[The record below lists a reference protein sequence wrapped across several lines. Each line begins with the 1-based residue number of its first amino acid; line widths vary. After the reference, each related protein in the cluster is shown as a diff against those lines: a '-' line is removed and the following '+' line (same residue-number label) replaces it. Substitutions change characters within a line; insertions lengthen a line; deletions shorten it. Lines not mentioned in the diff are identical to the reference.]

1 MRIMTGTIAFA
12 LLTLGVT
19 PVLCRPYFGGSSKT
33 ELRKI
38 YDFRCP
44 DLMINPTYITNDPS
58 NSLIL
63 KETRIHCVMMYA
75 VQSALDNASTPE
87 RKAHLTSVLRQLQKM
102 MDIFLEG
109 YKFAPV
115 GLQYSDQVVKVQNLR
130 VDSIKTQRIQQ

>member
-12 LLTLGVT
+12 LLIVGTT
-19 PVLCRPYFGGSSKT
+19 PALCRPYFGGSSKT

-38 YDFRCP
+38 YDARCP

-63 KETRIHCVMMYA
+63 KQTRIHCIMLAA

-87 RKAHLTSVLRQLQKM
+87 RQAHLTSVLNMLQE
-102 MDIFLEG
+102 IVNLFLEG
-109 YKFAPV
+109 YRFSLL
-115 GLQYSDQVVKVQNLR
+115 GLQYSDLVVKVQNLR
-130 VDSIKTQRIQQ
+130 VDSIKKQKIQQ